1 LKRIF
6 DVSVP
11 KGSIALALLNTY
23 STLVVKT
30 DSLTAIFDPVE
41 IKIGK
46 DEKIDLIII
55 THEHS
60 DHFDQG
66 LAIDIQRQQNAH
78 ILTTPFIAQKLR
90 ELGGFLRPLKIGDS
104 FESTEM
110 AFCAEYSNHP
120 GNQPL
125 SFVICHDVATIYH
138 PNDSR
143 PFPEMRSIRRKY
155 NPDLMVYTGNSL
167 KEIPEIAELIRPKTI
182 LSYRDQRF
190 KDMEIPGIEIKT
202 VKHGEVYSYSP
213 YP

>member
-1 LKRIF
+1 MKRIF
-6 DVSVP
+6 NYPVP
-11 KGSIALALLNTY
+11 KGTIALALLNTY
-23 STLVVKT
+23 STLVIKT

-46 DEKIDLIII
+46 EEKIDLIII

-60 DHFDQG
+60 DHFDQA
-66 LAIDIQRQQNAH
+66 LVINIQRQKNAH
-78 ILTTPFIAQKLR
+78 ILTTPFIAKQLG

-104 FESTEM
+104 FKSNEI

-143 PFPEMRSIRRKY
+143 PFPEMRSIRKKY

-167 KEIPEIAELIRPKTI
+167 REIPEIAALIRPKTI

-190 KDMEIPGIEIKT
+190 KNMEIPGIEIKT
-202 VKHGEVYSYSP
+202 VKHGEVYSCSP
-213 YP
+213 YS